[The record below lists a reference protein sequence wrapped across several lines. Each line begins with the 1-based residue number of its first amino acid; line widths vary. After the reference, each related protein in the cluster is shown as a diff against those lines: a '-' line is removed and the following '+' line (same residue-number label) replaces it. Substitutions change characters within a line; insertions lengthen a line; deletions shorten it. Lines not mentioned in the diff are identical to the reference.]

1 MDNWKEAYIRN
12 EETGIGDIEDLC
24 EGKVVMEEKTE
35 EKYLGDVISTNGRN
49 IKNVKARIDKGKGI
63 VSRIVTILDG
73 IPFGRFYF
81 EIAAILRDSLLV
93 SSMLFNTEAW
103 YNVSKAELELLETVD
118 VQFIRSVLQAPK
130 TTPKGNIIPGDWMYS
145 L

>member
-1 MDNWKEAYIRN
+1 M
-12 EETGIGDIEDLC
+12 
-24 EGKVVMEEKTE
+24 
-35 EKYLGDVISTNGRN
+35 
-49 IKNVKARIDKGKGI
+49 
-63 VSRIVTILDG
+63 SRIVTILDG

-118 VQFIRSVLQAPK
+118 VQFMSSVLKAPK
-130 TTPKGNIIPGDWMYS
+130 DILFLKMKCMNKSQVFQINNNSSIITQ
-145 L
+145 